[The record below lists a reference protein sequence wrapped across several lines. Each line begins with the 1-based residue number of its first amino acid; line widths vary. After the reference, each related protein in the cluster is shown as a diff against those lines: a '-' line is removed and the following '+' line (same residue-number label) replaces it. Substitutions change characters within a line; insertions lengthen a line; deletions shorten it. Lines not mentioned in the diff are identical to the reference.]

1 MSNALINFGEMYHTG
16 IVVDEV
22 EVAKAEFSA
31 LMGVTWGV
39 QGETDM
45 PIWTP
50 SGPRI
55 VNFKYAY
62 TNEGPHRLELVGRI
76 PGTLWEVTGAG
87 HAHHFGYW
95 CDDVESTSAEMVN
108 RGMPLVAKVG
118 VDNAEADAMIVL
130 HQMKTG
136 AYIELVSSLAR
147 EQMFGGK

>member
-31 LMGVTWGV
+31 LM
-39 QGETDM
+39 
-45 PIWTP
+45 
-50 SGPRI
+50 
-55 VNFKYAY
+55 
-62 TNEGPHRLELVGRI
+62 
-76 PGTLWEVTGAG
+76 
-87 HAHHFGYW
+87 
-95 CDDVESTSAEMVN
+95 VN

-118 VDNAEADAMIVL
+118 VDSAEADAMIVL